1 MLNGREDEP
10 ASLNCTLAE
19 QGLSPAHHKA
29 AILVPFEAVKSEAI
43 RFAWVVLYL
52 DTVQHYAA
60 PANICQ
66 KAL

>member
-1 MLNGREDEP
+1 MLNGRGGEP
-10 ASLNCTLAE
+10 TSLNCTLAG

-29 AILVPFEAVKSEAI
+29 AILVPFEAI
-43 RFAWVVLYL
+43 RFAWAVLFL
-52 DTVQHYAA
+52 DTVQRYAA